1 MCFNET
7 VDNFVDKGLTVL
19 DVAKKELLN
28 VRLGNQGP
36 VSSDFHRPNQIKGRG
51 LVWITSHCRLKI
63 SGNRL

>member
-1 MCFNET
+1 VCFDET
-7 VDNFVDKGLTVL
+7 VDNFVDKSLRVL

-36 VSSDFHRPNQIKGRG
+36 GSDDYHRPNQFKGLG
-51 LVWITSHCRLKI
+51 LVWITSNCRLKI

>member
-1 MCFNET
+1 MCFSET
-7 VDNFVDKGLTVL
+7 VDNFVDKSLRVL

-36 VSSDFHRPNQIKGRG
+36 VSGDYHRPNQIKGLG
-51 LVWITSHCRLKI
+51 LVWITSHCCLKI